1 MSTQEE
7 MVNQEPE
14 ENIQEAEVIEEPIS
28 KEEKF
33 LGIRSPVE
41 IKKPQTEEPSDLDI
55 EVIDDRPEEDRK
67 KPRSQEQQKADQA
80 EVEEEIDNV
89 DEKVKKRINKLKYE
103 FHEERRA
110 KEAAER
116 LRDESVNF
124 SRKQQ
129 EENQRLKALVQRGE
143 GALMSQVK
151 AKAEAELDKAKNQH
165 KEAYESG
172 DSERL
177 TEATEKM
184 LSAQSELKVA
194 NDHFNRLEAQQKFA
208 PPPNVQQQQQQQ
220 QQPQQQAYGMQN
232 PPVDQKAVT
241 WLKNNSWFGSEDQ
254 KEMTAL
260 AYGIHETLV
269 TKEGV
274 SPTSDQYYEEVDKR
288 MRKRFPDYFEVETT
302 SSEDGDTEN
311 VEVETA
317 TPRNTQSV
325 VAPATRNNGSR
336 PRKVQLTATQ
346 VALAKRLGL
355 SPERYAKEL
364 IKEKM

>member
-14 ENIQEAEVIEEPIS
+14 EPIS
-28 KEEKF
+28 REEKF

-41 IKKPQTEEPSDLDI
+41 IKKPKAEEPSDLDI
-55 EVIDDRPEEDRK
+55 EIIDDRPEEDRK
-67 KPRSQEQQKADQA
+67 KPRSQEQKKSDQV
-80 EVEEEIDNV
+80 EVEEEIDDV
-89 DEKVKKRINKLKYE
+89 DDKVKKRINKLKYE

-124 SRKQQ
+124 ARKQQ
-129 EENQRLKALVQRGE
+129 GENQRLQALVQRGE

-177 TEATEKM
+177 TDATEQM

-208 PPPNVQQQQQQQ
+208 PPPNVQQQQ
-220 QQPQQQAYGMQN
+220 PQQAYGMQN
-232 PPVDQKAVT
+232 PPQVDPKAVT
-241 WLKNNSWFGSEDQ
+241 WLKDNSWFGAEDQ

-302 SSEDGDTEN
+302 SSEDGDTKN

>member
-7 MVNQEPE
+7 MVKQESE
-14 ENIQEAEVIEEPIS
+14 ENIEEAEIIEEPIS
-28 KEEKF
+28 REEKF
-33 LGIRSPVE
+33 LGIRSQVE
-41 IKKPQTEEPSDLDI
+41 IKKPKAEEPSDLDI
-55 EVIDDRPEEDRK
+55 EIIDDRPEEDRK
-67 KPRSQEQQKADQA
+67 KPRSQEQKKADQA
-80 EVEEEIDNV
+80 EVEEEIDDV
-89 DEKVKKRINKLKYE
+89 DDKVKKRINKLKYE

-129 EENQRLKALVQRGE
+129 EENLRLRALVQRGE

-184 LSAQSELKVA
+184 LSAQGELKVA
-194 NDHFNRLEAQQKFA
+194 TDHFTRLEARKRFA
-208 PPPNVQQQQQQQ
+208 PPPNVQQQQQ

-232 PPVDQKAVT
+232 PPVDQKAVS
-241 WLKNNSWFGSEDQ
+241 WLKNNPWFGGEEE

-260 AYGIHETLV
+260 AYGIHENLV
-269 TKEGV
+269 TKEGI
-274 SPTSDQYYEEVDKR
+274 SPTSDQYYEEIDKR

-302 SSEDGDTEN
+302 SSEDGDTRN

>member
-14 ENIQEAEVIEEPIS
+14 ENIEEAEVIEEPIS
-28 KEEKF
+28 REEKF

-41 IKKPQTEEPSDLDI
+41 IKKPKAEEPSDLDI
-55 EVIDDRPEEDRK
+55 EIIDDRPEEDRK
-67 KPRSQEQQKADQA
+67 KPRSQEQKKSDQA
-80 EVEEEIDNV
+80 EVEGEIDDV
-89 DEKVKKRINKLKYE
+89 DDKVKKRINKLKYE

-124 SRKQQ
+124 ARKQQ
-129 EENQRLKALVQRGE
+129 GENQRLQALVQRGE

-177 TEATEKM
+177 TDATEQM

-208 PPPNVQQQQQQQ
+208 PQINQ
-220 QQPQQQAYGMQN
+220 QQPQPQQAYGMQN
-232 PPVDQKAVT
+232 PPQVDPKAVT
-241 WLKNNSWFGSEDQ
+241 WLKDNSWFGAEDQ

-302 SSEDGDTEN
+302 SSEYGDTEN

>member
-14 ENIQEAEVIEEPIS
+14 EVIEESIS

-67 KPRSQEQQKADQA
+67 KPRSQEQKKSDQV
-80 EVEEEIDNV
+80 EVEEEIDDV
-89 DEKVKKRINKLKYE
+89 DDKVKKRINKLKYE

-124 SRKQQ
+124 ARKQQ
-129 EENQRLKALVQRGE
+129 GENQRLQALVQRGE

-177 TEATEKM
+177 TDATEQM

-194 NDHFNRLEAQQKFA
+194 NDHFSRLEAQQKFA
-208 PPPNVQQQQQQQ
+208 PPPNVQQQQ
-220 QQPQQQAYGMQN
+220 PQQAYGMQN
-232 PPVDQKAVT
+232 PPQVDPKAVT
-241 WLKNNSWFGSEDQ
+241 WLKDNSWFGAEDQ

-302 SSEDGDTEN
+302 SSEYGDTKN

>member
-14 ENIQEAEVIEEPIS
+14 ENIEEAEVIEEPIS
-28 KEEKF
+28 REEKF

-41 IKKPQTEEPSDLDI
+41 IKKPKAEEPSDLDI
-55 EVIDDRPEEDRK
+55 EIIDDRPEEDRK
-67 KPRSQEQQKADQA
+67 KPRSQEQKKADRV
-80 EVEEEIDNV
+80 EVEEEIDDV
-89 DEKVKKRINKLKYE
+89 DDKVKKRINKLKYE

-129 EENQRLKALVQRGE
+129 EENLRLRALVQRGE

-177 TEATEKM
+177 TDATEQM

-194 NDHFNRLEAQQKFA
+194 NDHFSRLEAQQKFA
-208 PPPNVQQQQQQQ
+208 PPPTYSN
-220 QQPQQQAYGMQN
+220 N
-232 PPVDQKAVT
+232 HHSKLTECRILRKLIQK
-241 WLKNNSWFGSEDQ
+241 
-254 KEMTAL
+254 
-260 AYGIHETLV
+260 
-269 TKEGV
+269 
-274 SPTSDQYYEEVDKR
+274 R
-288 MRKRFPDYFEVETT
+288 
-302 SSEDGDTEN
+302 
-311 VEVETA
+311 
-317 TPRNTQSV
+317 
-325 VAPATRNNGSR
+325 
-336 PRKVQLTATQ
+336 
-346 VALAKRLGL
+346 
-355 SPERYAKEL
+355 
-364 IKEKM
+364 

>member
-14 ENIQEAEVIEEPIS
+14 EIEEVVEEPIS

-67 KPRSQEQQKADQA
+67 KPRSQEQKKSDQV
-80 EVEEEIDNV
+80 EVEEEIDDV
-89 DEKVKKRINKLKYE
+89 DDKVKKRINKLKYE

-124 SRKQQ
+124 ARKQQ
-129 EENQRLKALVQRGE
+129 GENQRLQALVQRGE

-177 TEATEKM
+177 TDATEQM

-194 NDHFNRLEAQQKFA
+194 NDHFSRLEAQQKFA
-208 PPPNVQQQQQQQ
+208 PPPNVQQQQ
-220 QQPQQQAYGMQN
+220 PQQAYGMQN
-232 PPVDQKAVT
+232 PPQVDPKAVT
-241 WLKNNSWFGSEDQ
+241 WLKDNSWFGAEDQ

-269 TKEGV
+269 TKEGI
-274 SPTSDQYYEEVDKR
+274 SPTSDQYYVEVDKR

-302 SSEDGDTEN
+302 SSEYGDTKN